1 MKKVIFVMV
10 SIIVACVCYTQA
22 RAIDVQ
28 RGYVYDTSR
37 DDMPYQ
43 WAAIGT
49 EDGYTIIVDR
59 AEYNINNNDSVYVY
73 IKHNHVIDIAVSEL
87 NFLNITKDV
96 QEKIVIEELFWNEIP
111 CTVSY
116 AMGKIVLSAPGGDK
130 WYTDTCDWV
139 DVVPDITNT
148 VIVYAD
154 KTTGEMLA
162 GIVWGA

>member
-1 MKKVIFVMV
+1 MKKIIFVMV

-22 RAIDVQ
+22 KAIDVQ

-59 AEYNINNNDSVYVY
+59 TEYNVNADESVYVY
-73 IKHNHVIDIAVSEL
+73 LKNKKVIGVAVSEL
-87 NFLNITKDV
+87 NFLDITKNV
-96 QEKIVIEELFWNEIP
+96 KEQCVIENISWNEIP

-116 AMGKIVLSAPGGDK
+116 SMGKIVLSAPNGNR
-130 WYTDTCDWV
+130 WYTDTSDWANI
-139 DVVPDITNT
+139 VPDITDT
-148 VIVYAD
+148 IIVYTD
-154 KTTGEMLA
+154 KDTSEMLDT
-162 GIVWGA
+162 IVWDV

>member
-1 MKKVIFVMV
+1 MKKIIFVMV

-22 RAIDVQ
+22 KAVNVQ

-59 AEYNINNNDSVYVY
+59 AKYNIDDNDSVYVY
-73 IKHNHVIDIAVSEL
+73 IKHNRVIDIAVSGL
-87 NFLNITKDV
+87 NFLDITKDV
-96 QEKIVIEELFWNEIP
+96 QERIVIEELSWNEIP

-116 AMGKIVLSAPGGDK
+116 SMGKIVLLAPGGDR
-130 WYTDTCDWV
+130 WYTDVSDWA
-139 DVVPDITNT
+139 DVVPDITDT
-148 VIVYAD
+148 VIVYTD
-154 KTTGEMLA
+154 KASGEMLA